1 MGEMIGNMWSTL
13 LFMVMFAAIASLT
26 YIMVDS
32 AEVNGTI
39 VEIRDNIKIDNAEKY
54 LKSLDS
60 KYRVCSDP
68 MKAVTTQNCTGIVS
82 VDEANRIVNYQVSY
96 DGLMLDLDASDTT
109 DRQVVLPY

>member
-39 VEIRDNIKIDNAEKY
+39 VEVRDNIKIGEYDYIKN
-54 LKSLDS
+54 LGS
-60 KYRVCSDP
+60 KYNVCPDH
-68 MKAVTTQNCTGIVS
+68 MDAETTQNCTGIVDI
-82 VDEANRIVNYQVSY
+82 DEANGIVIYQLSY
-96 DGLMLDLDASDTT
+96 DGLMLDLDASETG
-109 DRQVVLPY
+109 DRYVVLPY